1 MFKKNTKE
9 HLSTDRVEPE
19 IDSTQSL
26 DQPEVKV
33 RVHTPS
39 KKLKTEKKSNWFNWF
54 VPLLLISIGIGF
66 LVLYPAPDK
75 QQIAQPK
82 VNEGKT
88 TAPVEIIFN
97 AQSLSKELVS
107 RYFNGTEE
115 DRNEQTNA
123 LEKTLDVLNISSNP
137 QAAKALSELQSS
149 NINAAKKSLITL
161 ASTQSNLQESSQTWI
176 NIGNIQ
182 NLSSSRQALQAYKKA
197 SDIDPENVKAYS
209 RQGHVYRQLKQF
221 DLAEK
226 AYKRVQSFGN
236 QSTANQAL
244 TLAKFGVLNVSKGKL
259 VEAEDA
265 FNESLSI
272 YKKIQDDAGI
282 ANMSFNLANLYKGS
296 ERFVQAENYYKTA
309 LTNFTELNGFKK
321 MADIHAALGGLYQS
335 MQLNT
340 KAQKQYEIALE
351 LNTNNNFDESK
362 PAIYK
367 SLGEIAEESGDT
379 EKAQAYFAKAQGI
392 DPNVTQDNSFAD
404 ELGKQAIASRKQQNF
419 LKAEEQ
425 HKQAIRIYQQNKSIA
440 GTISQQINLG
450 FLYKVW
456 GKIDLACLV
465 WRDTLMISTRANSNR
480 TSRVQKLVDS
490 SCR

>member
-9 HLSTDRVEPE
+9 HLLTDRVEPE
-19 IDSTQSL
+19 VGSTQSL

-161 ASTQSNLQESSQTWI
+161 ASTQLNLQESSQTWI

-404 ELGKQAIASRKQQNF
+404 KLGKQAIASRKQRNF